1 MGIGMSLGGR
11 HGAGRVALVVAVLLV
26 LALGGV
32 LLGAC
37 AAPSPSPPLRHV
49 DLTHTLTQDM
59 PHLPNTTAT
68 HIERTPDGSPHTL
81 TLAVGNGTTLHLLAA
96 PDPVTGAVDQGWT
109 VERLSPR
116 DLTLPAVVLDLR
128 ERAQDSPAYPIT
140 AADVQAWER
149 QHGQLPSDALV
160 LFLTG
165 WDVRWGDPSAYLNL
179 APEQQLGVPHL
190 HPATLDLLRVRGV
203 RGIGIDTP
211 QISREL
217 PRAAPKGWLLL
228 TNLTRLEQLPAT
240 GTTVWIGVL
249 KLQGSHA
256 SPAVVRAV
264 GPE

>member
-1 MGIGMSLGGR
+1 MGVMDTGVRLGYTR
-11 HGAGRVALVVAVLLV
+11 SAGRGVLGLIWLMFV
-26 LALGGV
+26 V

-37 AAPSPSPPLRHV
+37 AAPSLSPPLRYI

-68 HIERTPDGSPHTL
+68 HIERTPDSSPHTL
-81 TLAVGNGTTLHLLAA
+81 TLGVGNGTTLHLLAA
-96 PDPVTGAVDQGWT
+96 PDPVTGAVDRGWT

-128 ERAQDSPAYPIT
+128 EQAQDAPAYT
-140 AADVQAWER
+140 
-149 QHGQLPSDALV
+149 LV

-165 WDVRWGDPSAYLNL
+165 WDVRWGDPAAYLNL
-179 APEQQLGVPHL
+179 ASEQQLGVPHL
-190 HPATLDLLRVRGV
+190 HPATLDLLRQRGV

-211 QISREL
+211 QISREP

-256 SPAVVRAV
+256 SPAMVQAVR
-264 GPE
+264 PE